1 MEIVIVTGFLGGGK
15 TSTLNFLIQDTLDQN
30 LKPAVIMNDFGERNV
45 DQHFIHEPIH
55 IKAMTNGC
63 ICCTF
68 KKDVAAQLHEIYL
81 EHQPDIIFIECSGL
95 AHPLEVYDTCLTP
108 VLTPLIERVR
118 MIGVIDASVY
128 YQKEDYPEDIQTLI
142 KEQTQFC
149 SHLIL
154 NKIELMETEAL
165 LNVVKRLEIDY
176 PEIPYLLTQHG
187 EVTLA
192 EMPEQ
197 TVIAKEE
204 RPKTH
209 GALTQCFHEFNKPI
223 KQSALIEGLKQL
235 EGHVYRVK
243 GFLELEGMDQP
254 CIMQYVPGHLEL
266 KPCQLDMPSYLVVIG
281 YELCPTRVNNT
292 FDDIEFAS

>member
-1 MEIVIVTGFLGGGK
+1 MEIVIMTGFLGDGK
-15 TSTLNFLIQDTLDQN
+15 TSTLNFLIQDAIDHH

-55 IKAMTNGC
+55 IKTMTNGC

-68 KKDVAAQLHEIYL
+68 KNDVAAQLHSIYL

-95 AHPLEVYDTCLTP
+95 AHPLEVYDACLTP
-108 VLTPLIERVR
+108 VLTPLVERVR
-118 MIGVIDASVY
+118 MLGVIDASVY
-128 YQKEDYPEDIQTLI
+128 DKKEEYPEDIKTLI

-154 NKIELMETEAL
+154 NKIDLIDTTRL
-165 LNVVKRLEIDY
+165 LNVVNKLETDY
-176 PEIPYLLTQHG
+176 PGVPYVLTQFG
-187 EVTLA
+187 EATLN

-197 TVIAKEE
+197 AVVEQQS
-204 RPKTH
+204 RPTTH

-235 EGHVYRVK
+235 EGHIYRVK
-243 GFLELEGMDQP
+243 GFVEVEGIDQP

-266 KPCQLDMPSYLVVIG
+266 KPCQIDMPSYLVVIG
-281 YELCPTRVNNT
+281 HQLCPERVMHT
-292 FDDIEFAS
+292 FDDVELAS